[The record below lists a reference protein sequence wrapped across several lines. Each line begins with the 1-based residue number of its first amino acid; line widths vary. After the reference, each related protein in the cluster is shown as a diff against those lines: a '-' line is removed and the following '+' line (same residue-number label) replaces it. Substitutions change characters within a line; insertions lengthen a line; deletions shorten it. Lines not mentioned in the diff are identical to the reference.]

1 MKQMGKLQSLS
12 LKYKILTV
20 ILTGFAVLFLAG
32 LVSLHLVSNSYEKK
46 LYNSIAAT
54 LTDSALEISDQLQYI
69 DTIAD
74 SILANQTI
82 QGSLDRSRKS
92 TQNSEKQLC
101 FNQVYS
107 TLCDYFFIFNSDAI
121 SYISVMQSK
130 DVISTSNRKFQ
141 NVPDSVRS
149 KLKQTAYEGQGAT
162 MTVTDYGPEYGIFIV
177 KELRKIEELSLDT
190 LGVLI
195 INIDMNALI
204 AASTAASTEYED
216 ISYYLYD
223 DNSLIFNDSALSRK
237 ESAKL
242 YEELKGNY
250 DVVTLEHEKLFAV
263 SGSIPT
269 YKWNYICTVSYNSIY
284 QAITLSSQSFFLIM
298 VLAVI
303 LVGIFST
310 KLIFALFRYFDGLI
324 ENMKQFGEGQYQ
336 IAVSPQEYRQDEIGL
351 LYKNFDAM
359 VEKINTLINENYVN
373 ELLKKE
379 AQIKAMESQ
388 MDPHFLYNTLDSINW
403 RARMIKSQEIS
414 QITTALGNLLRLSLG
429 KNSKDFTLRQELTIV
444 DNYIIIQ
451 KIRYQKRLDFSMEIP
466 DIFLDIPIPKF
477 TLQPLLENAI
487 RYGLEESSETCYI
500 TITSRM
506 EDSTVI
512 LTIMNTGSSFEENL
526 IEKLQEGEIQPHG
539 FGIGILNIHRR
550 IQMTCGSQYGLHLY
564 TIEDEETYEECAA
577 AEIRIPYAEK
587 EENKPC

>member
-1 MKQMGKLQSLS
+1 MKKMGRIQSMS

-20 ILTGFAVLFLAG
+20 ILTGFLVLFLAG
-32 LVSLHLVSNSYEKK
+32 IVSLNFVSNSYEKK

-69 DTIAD
+69 DTIVD

-82 QGSLDRSRKS
+82 QGSLDRSGKS

-121 SYISVMQSK
+121 SYISVLQGN

-141 NVPDSVRS
+141 TVPESVRS
-149 KLKQTAYEGQGAT
+149 KLLKTAIDNQGAT
-162 MTVTDYGPEYGIFIV
+162 VTVTDYGPDYGIFIV
-177 KELRKIEELSLDT
+177 KELRKIEGLSLDS

-195 INIDMNALI
+195 INIDMDAI
-204 AASTAASTEYED
+204 ISAATAASAEFED

-223 DNSLIFNDSALSRK
+223 DNSLIFNDSALSR
-237 ESAKL
+237 EDSDQL
-242 YEELKGNY
+242 YKELKGDY
-250 DVVTLEHEKLFAV
+250 DVVSLKNEKLFAV
-263 SGSIPT
+263 SGLIPT
-269 YKWNYICTVSYNSIY
+269 YGWNYICTVSYTSIY

-298 VLAVI
+298 ILAVI
-303 LVGIFST
+303 IVGIFST
-310 KLIFALFRYFDGLI
+310 KLVFALFRHFDRLI
-324 ENMKQFGEGQYQ
+324 ENMKQFGEGRYEIDAAPTEYQ
-336 IAVSPQEYRQDEIGL
+336 QDEIGL
-351 LYKNFDAM
+351 LYKNFDTM

-403 RARMIKSQEIS
+403 RARMIKSEEIS

-429 KNSKDFTLRQELTIV
+429 NNSKDFTLRQELTIV

-451 KIRYQKRLDFSMEIP
+451 KIRYQKRLDFSVEIP
-466 DIFLDIPIPKF
+466 DSLLDIPIPKF

-500 TITSRM
+500 TITSHIK
-506 EDSTVI
+506 DNTVI
-512 LTIMNTGSSFEENL
+512 LKIMNTGSAFEENFM
-526 IEKLQEGEIQPHG
+526 EKLLDGEIQPHG
-539 FGIGILNIHRR
+539 FGIGILNIHKR
-550 IQMTCGSQYGLHLY
+550 IQMTYGSEYGLHLY

-577 AEIRIPYAEK
+577 AEIHIPYAQK

>member
-1 MKQMGKLQSLS
+1 MKKTGRIQSMS

-20 ILTGFAVLFLAG
+20 ILTGFLVLFLAG
-32 LVSLHLVSNSYEKK
+32 IVSLNFVSNSYEKK

-69 DTIAD
+69 DTIVD

-82 QGSLDRSRKS
+82 QDSLDRSGKS

-121 SYISVMQSK
+121 SYISVLQGN

-141 NVPDSVRS
+141 TVPESVRS
-149 KLKQTAYEGQGAT
+149 KLLKTACDNQGAT
-162 MTVTDYGPEYGIFIV
+162 VTVTDHGPDYGIFIV
-177 KELRKIEELSLDT
+177 KELRKIEGLSLDS

-195 INIDMNALI
+195 INIDMDAI
-204 AASTAASTEYED
+204 ISAATAASAEFED

-223 DNSLIFNDSALSRK
+223 DNSLIFNDSALSR
-237 ESAKL
+237 EDSDQL
-242 YEELKGNY
+242 YKELKGDY
-250 DVVTLEHEKLFAV
+250 DVVSLKNEKLFAV
-263 SGSIPT
+263 SGLIPI
-269 YKWNYICTVSYNSIY
+269 YGWNYICTVSYTSIY

-303 LVGIFST
+303 IVGIFST
-310 KLIFALFRYFDGLI
+310 KLVFALFRHFDRLI
-324 ENMKQFGEGQYQ
+324 ENMKQFGEGKYEIDAAPRAYQ
-336 IAVSPQEYRQDEIGL
+336 QDEIGL
-351 LYKNFDAM
+351 LYKNFDTM

-403 RARMIKSQEIS
+403 RARMIKSEEIS

-429 KNSKDFTLRQELTIV
+429 NNSKDFTLRQELTIV

-451 KIRYQKRLDFSMEIP
+451 KIRYQKRLDFSVKIP
-466 DIFLDIPIPKF
+466 DSLLDIPIPKF

-500 TITSRM
+500 TITSHT
-506 EDSTVI
+506 EDNTVI
-512 LTIMNTGSSFEENL
+512 LKIMNTGSAFEENFMD
-526 IEKLQEGEIQPHG
+526 KLLDGKIQPHG
-539 FGIGILNIHRR
+539 FGIGILNIHKR
-550 IQMTCGSQYGLHLY
+550 IQMTYGSEYGLHLY

-577 AEIRIPYAEK
+577 AEIHIPYAQK

>member
-1 MKQMGKLQSLS
+1 MKKMGRLQSMS
-12 LKYKILTV
+12 LKHKILAV
-20 ILTGFAVLFLAG
+20 ILTGFLVLFLAG
-32 LVSLHLVSNSYEKK
+32 IVSLEFVSNSYEKK
-46 LYNSIAAT
+46 LYNSIAAS
-54 LTDSALEISDQLQYI
+54 LTDSALEISDQLKYI
-69 DTIAD
+69 DTIVD

-82 QGSLDRSRKS
+82 QESLDRSGKS

-121 SYISVMQSK
+121 SYISVMQGD

-141 NVPDSVRS
+141 TVPDSVRS
-149 KLKQTAYEGQGAT
+149 KLKRTAYDNQGAT
-162 MTVTDYGPEYGIFIV
+162 VTVTDYGPDHGIFLV
-177 KELRKIEELSLDT
+177 KELRKIEGLSLDT

-195 INIDMNALI
+195 INIDMNAFI
-204 AASTAASTEYED
+204 SATTEASTEFED
-216 ISYYLYD
+216 ISYCLYD

-237 ESAKL
+237 ESAEL
-242 YEELKGNY
+242 YEKLRGDY
-250 DVVTLEHEKLFAV
+250 DVVTLKHEKLFAV
-263 SGSIPT
+263 SGLIPT
-269 YKWNYICTVSYNSIY
+269 YGWNYICTVSYNSIY

-310 KLIFALFRYFDGLI
+310 KLVFALFRHFDRLI
-324 ENMKQFGEGQYQ
+324 ENMKQFGEGKYE
-336 IAVSPQEYRQDEIGL
+336 IAVPPIEYRQDEIGL
-351 LYKNFDAM
+351 LYKNFDTM
-359 VEKINTLINENYVN
+359 VEKINTLINENYIN

-403 RARMIKSQEIS
+403 RARMIKSEEIS
-414 QITTALGNLLRLSLG
+414 RITTALGNLLRLSLG
-429 KNSKDFTLRQELTIV
+429 NNSRDFTLRRELTLV

-451 KIRYQKRLDFSMEIP
+451 KIRYQKRLDFSVDIP
-466 DIFLDIPIPKF
+466 ESLLDIPIPKF

-500 TITSRM
+500 TITSRT
-506 EDSTVI
+506 EDGTLI
-512 LTIMNTGSSFEENL
+512 LKIMNTGSSFEENFM
-526 IEKLQEGEIQPHG
+526 EKLLDGEIQPHG
-539 FGIGILNIHRR
+539 FGIGILNIHKR
-550 IQMTCGSQYGLHLY
+550 IQMTYGSAYGLRLY

-577 AEIRIPYAEK
+577 AEIRIPCTQK
-587 EENKPC
+587 EESKPC

>member
-1 MKQMGKLQSLS
+1 MKKMGRIQSMS

-20 ILTGFAVLFLAG
+20 ILTGFLVLFLAG
-32 LVSLHLVSNSYEKK
+32 IVSLNFVSNSYEKK

-69 DTIAD
+69 DTIVD

-82 QGSLDRSRKS
+82 QGSLDRSGKS

-121 SYISVMQSK
+121 SYISVLQGN

-141 NVPDSVRS
+141 TVPESVRS
-149 KLKQTAYEGQGAT
+149 KLLKTAIDNQGAT
-162 MTVTDYGPEYGIFIV
+162 VTVTDYGPDYGIFIV
-177 KELRKIEELSLDT
+177 KELRKIEGLSLDS

-195 INIDMNALI
+195 INIDMDAI
-204 AASTAASTEYED
+204 ISAATAASAEFED

-223 DNSLIFNDSALSRK
+223 DNSLIFNDSALSR
-237 ESAKL
+237 EDSDQL
-242 YEELKGNY
+242 YKELKGDY
-250 DVVTLEHEKLFAV
+250 DVVSLKNEKLFAV
-263 SGSIPT
+263 SGWSPP
-269 YKWNYICTVSYNSIY
+269 Y
-284 QAITLSSQSFFLIM
+284 
-298 VLAVI
+298 AVI
-303 LVGIFST
+303 IVGIFST
-310 KLIFALFRYFDGLI
+310 KLVFALFRHFDRLI
-324 ENMKQFGEGQYQ
+324 ENMKQFGEGRYEIDAAPKEYQ
-336 IAVSPQEYRQDEIGL
+336 QDEIGL
-351 LYKNFDAM
+351 LYKNFDTM

-403 RARMIKSQEIS
+403 RARMIKSEEIS

-429 KNSKDFTLRQELTIV
+429 NNSKDFTLRQELTIV

-451 KIRYQKRLDFSMEIP
+451 KIRYQKRLDFSVEIP
-466 DIFLDIPIPKF
+466 DSLLDIPIPKF

-500 TITSRM
+500 TITSHIK
-506 EDSTVI
+506 DNTVI
-512 LTIMNTGSSFEENL
+512 LKIMNTGSAFEENFM
-526 IEKLQEGEIQPHG
+526 EKLLDGEIQPHG
-539 FGIGILNIHRR
+539 FGIGILNIHKR
-550 IQMTCGSQYGLHLY
+550 IQMTYGSEYGLHLY

-577 AEIRIPYAEK
+577 AEIHIKRRTSHVKTIDRGRRGNDLPGHCQHY
-587 EENKPC
+587 